1 MLIQQQIK
9 ELFDYQDGMLFWKNG
24 RSGIKTDGSEA
35 GCIHHTGYRVITVN
49 SKSYKVHRL
58 IWIMFNGDIPK
69 SCVLDHKD
77 RNKLNNN
84 IENLR
89 LVTAKQNN
97 LNVSRK
103 GFTWC
108 KDHKKWRVQI
118 TGENKKIHIG
128 FFDTELTARAAYLKA
143 RKNYYGEFA

>member
-1 MLIQQQIK
+1 MLTQQQIK
-9 ELFDYQDGMLFWKNG
+9 EIFDYQDGMLYWKNG

-58 IWIMFNGDIPK
+58 IWVMFNGDIPK
-69 SCVLDHKD
+69 SYVLDHKD

-84 IENLR
+84 IANLR
-89 LVTAKQNN
+89 LATPSQNN
-97 LNVSRK
+97 LNKNFK

-108 KDHKKWRVQI
+108 NYHKKWRVQI
-118 TGENKKIHIG
+118 SAPCKKVHIG
-128 FFDTELTARAAYLKA
+128 FFDTELNARAAYLKA
-143 RKNYYGEFA
+143 RKNFYGEFA